1 MPRKTAVEKP
11 SGTRKTYDDAFKT
24 KVVLAALRET
34 MPLNEL
40 ASKYGVHPNQI
51 GQWKA
56 KFLEKAPEIFSG
68 KTPEHQELE
77 RLRRENERLIY
88 KVGELSIDNNFF
100 LKKLE
105 EVELA
110 VRRKMVKKQC
120 GLSLSR

>member
-11 SGTRKTYDDAFKT
+11 SGTRKTYDDAFKA

-56 KFLEKAPEIFSG
+56 KALEKLPDVFSG
-68 KTPEHQELE
+68 KTPEYQELE

-88 KVGELSIDNNFF
+88 KVGELSIDNDF
-100 LKKLE
+100 LKKNL
-105 EVELA
+105 
-110 VRRKMVKKQC
+110 KK
-120 GLSLSR
+120 LNLL